1 MISLSLYI
9 ERVIEYAPRLFESLY
24 ETGIMMVF
32 AMVAA
37 ILLGLPLGTL
47 LFLTSRNKPMDNKI
61 LYQVASVFVNI
72 VRSFPFLL
80 LVVVMQPLIRFFYG
94 RATGDPVAASFPMML
109 IAIAL
114 YARFV
119 EQSLHDV
126 PKGVMEMAESMG
138 ATTTQL
144 VWKFLYVEARSSLI
158 IGFTTAFVSFISY
171 STIMGVVG
179 GGGIAQRLGRG
190 GHLVAPGGILRG
202 HRQRVGQKH
211 RAGGGSAQLE
221 PGVRILLLHQH
232 RLLLARHGGAATGD
246 HGLQHLARGG
256 RNLHPGSLSLRQRG
270 HGRIQRLGS

>member
-9 ERVIEYAPRLFESLY
+9 DRVIEYAPRLFESLY

-126 PKGVMEMAESMG
+126 PKGVMETAESMG

-179 GGGIAQRLGRG
+179 GGGIGDFAIRYGYQRYETDVMYTAIVVIIIFVILAQWFG
-190 GHLVAPGGILRG
+190 LRIA
-202 HRQRVGQKH
+202 RQLDKK
-211 RAGGGSAQLE
+211 
-221 PGVRILLLHQH
+221 
-232 RLLLARHGGAATGD
+232 
-246 HGLQHLARGG
+246 
-256 RNLHPGSLSLRQRG
+256 
-270 HGRIQRLGS
+270 

>member
-1 MISLSLYI
+1 M

-47 LFLTSRNKPMDNKI
+47 LFLTSRNKPMENKL
-61 LYQVASVFVNI
+61 LYQLASIFVNI

-126 PKGVMEMAESMG
+126 PKGVMETAESMG

-179 GGGIAQRLGRG
+179 GGGIGDFAIRYGYQRYETDIMYTAIVVIIIFVILAQWFG
-190 GHLVAPGGILRG
+190 LR
-202 HRQRVGQKH
+202 
-211 RAGGGSAQLE
+211 
-221 PGVRILLLHQH
+221 I
-232 RLLLARHGGAATGD
+232 ARKLD
-246 HGLQHLARGG
+246 KR
-256 RNLHPGSLSLRQRG
+256 
-270 HGRIQRLGS
+270 